1 MSDSPQ
7 QGHQDPLVEQE
18 IEKAHELA
26 NTLTLNRLTAN
37 LKGNAA
43 ADLAQALKQQANAY
57 PQFRASLGQAAQE
70 KAATRDLERTL
81 ESSAK
86 ETTRNSCP
94 DAQPEMGDFLIRGPI
109 EITHPLSKRI
119 VELAGL
125 TNIPPEAV
133 SQHPAKLANGINKV
147 MEKAKILWK
156 LHGTVVLD
164 LGGSEVVKIGTS
176 LDLDEVTNLSY
187 INAYVPAV
195 PAPSCLGCLTAKR
208 RTYFF
213 MSRSDGVTL
222 ETLWADL
229 SIENKLSIKAQLNTI
244 FHSLRKAPRPPSLS
258 QNGMLGFGSFAS
270 AICKDTRR
278 QQRISAATI
287 RNEAQF
293 NDFLCHQTG
302 RSATPWIGMVRSA
315 MRDDHR
321 LVMTHADLHP
331 RNIMVRWGECE
342 EEGAG
347 GGKERRVQ
355 ISALLDWESSGW
367 YPEYW
372 EFVKALSTINVR
384 GKMAD
389 WVEYLPTEA
398 IGTWPVELS
407 IDSLLDR
414 WLG

>member
-1 MSDSPQ
+1 MGDSPQ
-7 QGHQDPLVEQE
+7 RGHQDHLVEQE

-26 NTLTLNRLTAN
+26 NTLTLNRLTSKH
-37 LKGNAA
+37 KGNPAV
-43 ADLAQALKQQANAY
+43 DLAHILKQQANAY
-57 PQFRASLGQAAQE
+57 PQLRGSLEQAVQR
-70 KAATRDLERTL
+70 KAATRDRERAP
-81 ESSAK
+81 ERSAK
-86 ETTRNSCP
+86 ETTQTSCP
-94 DAQPEMGDFLIRGPI
+94 DAQPEMGDFLIDGPI
-109 EITHPLSKRI
+109 QITHPLA
-119 VELAGL
+119 ELAM
-125 TNIPPEAV
+125 
-133 SQHPAKLANGINKV
+133 GINKAI
-147 MEKAKILWK
+147 EKGKILWK
-156 LHGTVVLD
+156 LHGTVVLG
-164 LGGSEVVKIGTS
+164 LGASEVVKIGTS

-195 PAPSCLGCLTAKR
+195 PAPSCLGCLTAKQ

-229 SIENKLSIKAQLNTI
+229 SIEDKLSIKAQLNTI
-244 FHSLRKAPRPPSLS
+244 FHSLRKALRPPHLS
-258 QNGMLGFGSFAS
+258 QDGMPKFGSFAS
-270 AICKDTRR
+270 AICKDMRR
-278 QQRISAATI
+278 QQRMSAATI

-302 RSATPWIGMVRSA
+302 RSATPWVRMIRSA

-331 RNIMVRWGECE
+331 RNIMVRWEGCE
-342 EEGAG
+342 EEGTG
-347 GGKERRVQ
+347 RGRERRVR

-389 WVEYLPTEA
+389 WLEYLPTEA